1 MRQKLR
7 QLMQYGIG
15 TATIVVMCLS
25 GIALMLI
32 VGIGI
37 LITKAALFIK

>member
-1 MRQKLR
+1 
-7 QLMQYGIG
+7 MQYGIG
-15 TATIVVMCLS
+15 MATIVVMCLS